1 MCVSP
6 ALSGVELE
14 EDAEAV
20 PQSGVVL
27 SDGVVP
33 QQHQTGEHLSAGDSA
48 GVHQFS
54 QTLGCLCAQVRH
66 LKERNTD
73 DSAVKKKLYLYLLL
87 IK

>member
-1 MCVSP
+1 MTGGREIQGGNKSNYPTKLCVCVCVRP

-48 GVHQFS
+48 GVH
-54 QTLGCLCAQVRH
+54 
-66 LKERNTD
+66 
-73 DSAVKKKLYLYLLL
+73 
-87 IK
+87 